1 MEYRNQTYDEE
12 RALYGLKDAKVI
24 DCKFAGEADGESA
37 LKECVNIEVS
47 NCGFEL
53 RYPFWHVDKARIVNC
68 EMTSDCR
75 AALWYDKDVRLE
87 NCRLHGIKALRE
99 CDNIYLSDCS
109 IDSKEFAWKCREIE
123 LYDSELI
130 SEYPFFEC
138 TNMKVDGLKMQGKYS
153 FQYIENAE
161 FSNCILDTK
170 DAFWHSRNVVVK
182 DSVVKGEYLGWY
194 AENLTLI
201 RCQIIGTQPLCYVKN
216 LVLQDCTMEGTDLA
230 FEYSEVDAKIIGGI
244 DSVKN
249 PLSGR
254 IVADSIGEVIK
265 ENSVKGEGSC
275 EIIVSNK

>member
-12 RALYGLKDAKVI
+12 RALYGLKDAKI
-24 DCKFAGEADGESA
+24 INCKFVGPADGESA
-37 LKECVNIEVS
+37 LKECVNIEVT

-53 RYPFWHVDKARIVNC
+53 RYPFWHVDNARVSNC
-68 EMTSDCR
+68 ELTSDCR
-75 AALWYDKDVRLE
+75 AALWYDRAVRLE
-87 NCRLHGIKALRE
+87 NCKLYGIKALRE
-99 CDNIYLSDCS
+99 CDDTYLSDCD
-109 IDSKEFAWKCREIE
+109 IDSKEFAWKCRGIE
-123 LYDSELI
+123 LHNCEMV

-138 TNMKVDGLKMQGKYS
+138 TDMKVDGLKMQGKYS

-161 FSNCILDTK
+161 FKNCVLDTK
-170 DAFWHSRNVVVK
+170 DAFWHSRNVTVT

-194 AENLTLI
+194 AENLTFI
-201 RCQIIGTQPLCYVKN
+201 RCKIIGTQPLCYVKN

-230 FEYSEVDAKIIGGI
+230 FEYSSVNAKIIGDI

-254 IVADSIGEVIK
+254 IVAEHIGEIIK
-265 ENSVKGEGSC
+265 ENSVKGESTC